1 MIKVFDSAI
10 DDTTA
15 IELWNKYRRF
25 RFSYYWAGNVKSSLN
40 HWHHGIADGGLNGV
54 DDVSHKFYNK
64 PGYELESRVWDVIK
78 SDIITEPCKLLRCY
92 VNAYTFGTEGAMHT
106 DSNREGEYTVMLYLN
121 REWQMNWAGET
132 VILDAEGKDIQQS
145 VIPRFRRIVKFPC
158 NQLHAA
164 RPVSKTCNELREVLV
179 YKIRLDSAPDI
190 IEEKY
195 TALLNQIGADKTQH
209 SKGTLKSHLMGT
221 YQILQNKKQNI
232 DVCLAGL
239 FHSVYGTSI
248 FTYSS
253 TSDRDA
259 VRAVIGETAERLVW
273 LFCNLDRPAC
283 WSVQGNVLPT
293 KDGSTITVTDLEREQ
308 LAQIEAANL
317 EDQR

>member
-25 RFSYYWAGNVKSSLN
+25 RFSYYWAGNVKSPLN
-40 HWHHGIADGGLNGV
+40 HWHHSIADGGLHGV
-54 DDVSHKFYNK
+54 DDVADKFYNK
-64 PGYELESRVWDVIK
+64 PGYDLESQVWDVIK
-78 SDIITEPCKLLRCY
+78 RDIIVEPCKLLRCY

-132 VILDAEGKDIQQS
+132 VILDKDGTDIQQA
-145 VIPRFRRIVKFPC
+145 VVPRFRRIVKFPC
-158 NQLHAA
+158 NRLHAA
-164 RPVSKTCNELREVLV
+164 RPISKTCNELREVLV
-179 YKIRLDSAPDI
+179 YKVRLDSAPDI
-190 IEEKY
+190 LDTKY
-195 TALLNQIGADKTQH
+195 TKLLNQIGADKTQH

-221 YQILQNKKQNI
+221 YHILQNKKQSS

-248 FTYSS
+248 FTYTS
-253 TSDRDA
+253 TTDRDI
-259 VRAVIGETAERLVW
+259 VKSVIGAAERLVW

-283 WSVQGNVLPT
+283 WSVAGNTLPT
-293 KDGSTITVTDLEREQ
+293 KDGGTVEVTAEEREQ
-308 LAQIEAANL
+308 LATIEAANL